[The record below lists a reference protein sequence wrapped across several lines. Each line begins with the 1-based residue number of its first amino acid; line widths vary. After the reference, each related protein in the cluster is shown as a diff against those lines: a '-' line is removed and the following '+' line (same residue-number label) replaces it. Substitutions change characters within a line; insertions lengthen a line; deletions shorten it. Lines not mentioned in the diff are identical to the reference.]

1 MNRPTLLPF
10 LLVLIT
16 LTGAAA
22 LARASETSR
31 VLGSIDIAAGEHT
44 GNVSTVNGSIHIG
57 ASAVVGTAHTVN
69 GSIEVEDHATATE
82 LQTVN
87 GSIEL
92 SDSARVSGD
101 VQTVNGKLKLENG
114 VDVAGQLRNVNGSMH
129 IAAAHVAGG
138 IHSTTGNI
146 EIGPNARIEG
156 GIHME
161 KESGRSL
168 SDSVPHVV
176 VGPGSVVSGILL
188 FERPVKLYVSD
199 GATIGAVQ
207 GASVIKF
214 SGDHPPA
221 D

>member
-1 MNRPTLLPF
+1 MNRPTPLQF
-10 LLVLIT
+10 VLVLVS
-16 LTGAAA
+16 LAGGAL
-22 LARASETSR
+22 LAGASETSR
-31 VLGSIDIAAGEHT
+31 VLGSIDIAAGEHS

-92 SDSARVSGD
+92 SDAARVSGD

-146 EIGPNARIEG
+146 ELGPNARIEG

-161 KESGRSL
+161 KESGRSW

-176 VGPGSVVSGILL
+176 VGPGSVVSGALL

-207 GASVIKF
+207 GATVIKF
-214 SGDHPPA
+214 SGDRPQA